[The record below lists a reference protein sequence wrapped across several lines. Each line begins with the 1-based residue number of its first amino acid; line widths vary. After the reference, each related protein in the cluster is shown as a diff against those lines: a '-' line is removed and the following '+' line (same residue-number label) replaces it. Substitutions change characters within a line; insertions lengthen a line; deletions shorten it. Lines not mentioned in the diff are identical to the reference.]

1 MIVTS
6 LDLKGRK
13 YGRLKVIERVANK
26 GEKAAWKCECECGNE
41 TIVTTTAL
49 QSGNTKS
56 CGCLLHERITKH
68 GMYKTK
74 LYKTWNNMISRCYCN
89 SFRNFKNYGGRGITV
104 CKEWKECFRNF
115 AVWAL
120 SHGYSD
126 ELTLDRIDVNGNY
139 EPSNCRWITN
149 KEQQQNKR
157 TNRYITFNGETHTL
171 KQWSEITGIHP
182 KTISTRIDRGWTIEE
197 ALTKGV
203 I

>member
-1 MIVTS
+1 MIVTYFY
-6 LDLKGRK
+6 LKGRK
-13 YGRLKVIERVANK
+13 YGRLAVVERVANK
-26 GEKAAWKCECECGNE
+26 GDKVAWKCKCDCGNE

-104 CKEWKECFRNF
+104 CKEWKEDFQTF
-115 AVWAL
+115 ADWAL

-149 KEQQQNKR
+149 KEQQHNKR
-157 TNRYITFNGETHTL
+157 SNRYITFNGKTHTL

>member
-1 MIVTS
+1 MIVTYFY
-6 LDLKGRK
+6 LKGRK
-13 YGRLKVIERVANK
+13 YGRLAVVERVANK
-26 GEKAAWKCECECGNE
+26 GDKVAWKCKCDCGNE

-104 CKEWKECFRNF
+104 CKEWKEDFQTF
-115 AVWAL
+115 ADLAL

-149 KEQQQNKR
+149 KEQQHNKR
-157 TNRYITFNGETHTL
+157 SNRYITFNGKTHTL